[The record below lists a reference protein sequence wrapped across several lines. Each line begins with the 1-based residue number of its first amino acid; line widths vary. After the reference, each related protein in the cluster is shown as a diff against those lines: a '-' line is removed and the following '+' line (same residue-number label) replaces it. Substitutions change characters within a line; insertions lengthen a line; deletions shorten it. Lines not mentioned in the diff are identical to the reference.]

1 MKKILFLTVSVCLL
15 SVFSDLRNADGAT
28 LTADNHYAL
37 YVGNQNGV
45 RLIGANESG
54 QYDSNGKFNWA
65 VPETFTFDMNPE
77 EWLYVAAWDNGLQKG
92 LIGQFVTD
100 SGTLLTDS
108 SDWEVSLTGQ
118 FVTDSGT
125 LLTDSSDWE
134 VSLTHKNLGGD
145 VPTPDGIKSD
155 IVSSVW
161 NPVANSIQNG
171 SGVWGAV
178 NGISRDAQWIWGS
191 AMYSVSSDIEYQ
203 LFRTRIETGTA
214 ATPEPA
220 SLLLLCIGA
229 VGLAVF
235 RKKSYKR

>member
-15 SVFSDLRNADGAT
+15 SVFSDLRNADALEVRAT
-28 LTADNHYAL
+28 LTADNHYSL

-65 VPETFTFDMNPE
+65 VPETFRFDMNPE

-100 SGTLLTDS
+100 SGTLLTDT
-108 SDWEVSLTGQ
+108 SDWQVSLTR
-118 FVTDSGT
+118 
-125 LLTDSSDWE
+125 
-134 VSLTHKNLGGD
+134 KNLDGN
-145 VPTPDGIKSD
+145 VPSLSDIKSD
-155 IVSSVW
+155 ITSSVW
-161 NPVANSIQNG
+161 NPVVNSIPNV
-171 SGVWGAV
+171 SGVWGAM
-178 NGISRDAQWIWGS
+178 NGISKDAQWIWGS
-191 AMYSVSSDIEYQ
+191 AMYSVSPDIEYQ
-203 LFRTRIETGTA
+203 LFRTRIETGTS

-220 SLLLLCIGA
+220 SLLLLGIGA

>member
-15 SVFSDLRNADGAT
+15 SVFSDLRNADALEVRAT

-92 LIGQFVTD
+92 LIGQFVTG
-100 SGTLLTDS
+100 SGTLLT
-108 SDWEVSLTGQ
+108 G
-118 FVTDSGT
+118 
-125 LLTDSSDWE
+125 SSDWE

>member
-15 SVFSDLRNADGAT
+15 SVFSDLRNADALEVRAT

-108 SDWEVSLTGQ
+108 SDWEVSLT
-118 FVTDSGT
+118 
-125 LLTDSSDWE
+125 
-134 VSLTHKNLGGD
+134 HKNLGGN

-161 NPVANSIQNG
+161 NPVVNSIPNG

-191 AMYSVSSDIEYQ
+191 AMYSVGSDIEYQ
-203 LFRTRIETGTA
+203 LFRTRIDTGTA

-220 SLLLLCIGA
+220 SLLLLIMG
-229 VGLAVF
+229 VIGLAGL
-235 RKKSYKR
+235 RKKVL

>member
-15 SVFSDLRNADGAT
+15 SVFSDLRNADALEVRAT

-37 YVGNQNGV
+37 YVGNQNGD

-92 LIGQFVTD
+92 LIGQFVTG
-100 SGTLLTDS
+100 SGTLLT
-108 SDWEVSLTGQ
+108 G
-118 FVTDSGT
+118 
-125 LLTDSSDWE
+125 SSDWE